1 MTALDTAT
9 VVDATYRALM
19 LVLLLSLPV
28 VITSALVGLLT
39 AMAQA
44 VTQIQDQSVAQGL
57 KLVAVLIV
65 LALAARW
72 IASELYTSADLL
84 FTSVGLGGADAK

>member
-9 VVDATYRALM
+9 VVDATHRALM
-19 LVLLLSLPV
+19 LVLILSLPV
-28 VITSALVGLLT
+28 VITSAVVGLLT

-57 KLVAVLIV
+57 KLILVLIV
-65 LALAARW
+65 LAVAARW
-72 IASELYTSADLL
+72 MGTELYHAADSL
-84 FTSVGLGGADAK
+84 FTSVGFGGADAS

>member
-1 MTALDTAT
+1 MDTAA

-19 LVLLLSLPV
+19 LVLILSLPV

-57 KLVAVLIV
+57 KLIAVLVV

-72 IASELYTSADLL
+72 IASELYVSADQL
-84 FTSVGLGGADAK
+84 FASVGLGGANAQ